1 MASLTRKLKSTHDKE
16 LKPTSR
22 RIGIYIRV
30 STEEQAENPEGSIR
44 NQEMRLRETIRLKNQ
59 ESAFGEITEVFIDR
73 ARSGKDMLRPEL
85 QQLLSKIRSR
95 EIDLVMVSELS
106 RLSRSIKDFSG
117 IWEMM
122 RSHGCGF
129 QSLRENFDTT
139 TAAGEM
145 VLYTVANIAQFER
158 RQISERVA
166 ANLESRASRGL
177 YNGGTVPLGY
187 KLIPEK
193 LGHLEIDEEGAAMV
207 RLAYKTFLETG
218 GISATAKFLNTNGYR
233 MKKETQG
240 GNSAGRSGVFTVV
253 NIDGILRNK
262 AYIGIRR
269 YKSAN
274 GSVKEVNACWPAILD
289 HELFQSVQNELK
301 KKEECKRKPESENRY
316 PFLLTGLVRCAS
328 CNAHMIGKSAHGNSG
343 KIPYYE
349 HGWAARMQSVTLKKV
364 CDCKPFRLQAK
375 KLEPLVWAEVEKLL
389 NSPEMAKSLIDELK
403 VIHQERTQ
411 SSETKKCSEKI
422 RQLSMQMDVLAERL
436 SELPKSVSPAAIF
449 KQMERLEEVRN
460 LEEEKLSGLRA
471 KEVVTDPPAT
481 FESYTELLAG
491 LKQHAESEAG
501 HITRDRIVRSL
512 IHKVEVTPDGFRLH
526 FHLGKGYIE
535 GERARYGRFPLGGS
549 GSSNIFSHF
558 GSNRLTNGAR
568 ERT

>member
-1 MASLTRKLKSTHDKE
+1 MILTLYLSSLTKK
-16 LKPTSR
+16 
-22 RIGIYIRV
+22 
-30 STEEQAENPEGSIR
+30 
-44 NQEMRLRETIRLKNQ
+44 
-59 ESAFGEITEVFIDR
+59 
-73 ARSGKDMLRPEL
+73 
-85 QQLLSKIRSR
+85 
-95 EIDLVMVSELS
+95 
-106 RLSRSIKDFSG
+106 
-117 IWEMM
+117 
-122 RSHGCGF
+122 
-129 QSLRENFDTT
+129 FDTT

-193 LGHLEIDEEGAAMV
+193 LGHLEVDEEGAAMV

-218 GISATAKFLNTNGYR
+218 GISATAKFLNTRGYC

-253 NIDGILRNK
+253 NLDGILRNK

-274 GSVKEVNACWPAILD
+274 GSAKEVKACWPAIVD
-289 HELFQSVQNELK
+289 IELFQSVQNELK

-343 KIPYYE
+343 KVPYYE

-375 KLEPLVWAEVEKLL
+375 KLEPLVWAEVEKLIS
-389 NSPEMAKSLIDELK
+389 SPEMAKSLIDELK
-403 VIHQERTQ
+403 TIHLERTQ
-411 SSETKKCSEKI
+411 SSETKRCSEKV
-422 RQLSMQMDVLAERL
+422 RQLGMQMDVLAERL
-436 SELPKSVSPAAIF
+436 SELPKSVSPVAIF
-449 KQMERLEEVRN
+449 KQMEKLEGLRN
-460 LEEEKLSGLRA
+460 IEEERLSAL
-471 KEVVTDPPAT
+471 KTQEVTADPPANL
-481 FESYTELLAG
+481 ESYKDLLAG
-491 LKQHAESEAG
+491 LKQLTNAPEG
-501 HITRDRIVRSL
+501 HVTRDRIVRSL

-526 FHLGKGYIE
+526 FHLGRGYIE
-535 GERARYGRFPLGGS
+535 GELARYGRSPHGGS

-558 GSNRLTNGAR
+558 GSNRLTNGAPR
-568 ERT
+568 ENRTPMTLRSVDFESTASTNSAIRALS